1 MNHWHP
7 VAHRSELARPGD
19 FIVLPWSAHGE
30 IAVTNI
36 GGELVAFDNRCPHR
50 GARIYGTEPRGN
62 RPPACPYHGR
72 LASANNVRRF
82 PIAALGEFL
91 FARNPSAG
99 AAPLLGPPMIGLLK
113 DAPPLAFHSALS
125 FVMDCH
131 WTVAVENALDFEH
144 VEHVHGGSLA
154 KLALVPKRLRPLDD
168 GSSIEEF
175 TSEAQRLGHLTRFFR
190 HEKSFDYVHAHIFPY
205 SCVSSTRGWTYSLQ
219 HYFPRADGRT
229 NFIHRLYTAET
240 TRPMPEFFDSVARL
254 NERVFREDAVVCAG
268 IPAWFAG
275 ELGPR
280 EDRIRHFR
288 KFAGHPSHAG
298 HLVAADSE
306 GGEL

>member
-1 MNHWHP
+1 MSHWTP
-7 VAHRSELARPGD
+7 IAHRSELAKSGD
-19 FIVLPWSAHGE
+19 FVLLPWKVEGE
-30 IAVTNI
+30 IAIANI
-36 GGELVAFDNRCPHR
+36 AGEIVAFDNRCPHR
-50 GARIYGTEPRGN
+50 GARIFTDARGN

-72 LASANNVRRF
+72 LATAHTVRHF
-82 PIAALGEFL
+82 SMTEMGDFI
-91 FARNPSAG
+91 FARQYRPGNAQI
-99 AAPLLGPPMIGLLK
+99 GPPMIGLIK
-113 DAPPLAFHSALS
+113 DAPPLAFHSALA

-144 VEHVHGGSLA
+144 VEHVHAESLA
-154 KLALVPKRLRPLDD
+154 KLALVPKRLRKLDD

-190 HEKSFDYVHAHIFPY
+190 HEKSFGYTHAHLFPY

-229 NFIHRLYTAET
+229 NFIHRLYAAET

-254 NERVFREDAVVCAG
+254 NAQVFREDAAICAG
-268 IPAWFAG
+268 IRTGFVG
-275 ELGPR
+275 HLGPR
-280 EDRIRHFR
+280 EERIAHFR
-288 KFAGHPSHAG
+288 GVLGHHAPRSVAG
-298 HLVAADSE
+298 ADSE

>member
-7 VAHRSELARPGD
+7 VAHCSELGKPGD
-19 FIVLPWSAHGE
+19 FIVLPWAAHGE
-30 IAVTNI
+30 IAITNI
-36 GGELVAFDNRCPHR
+36 GGERVAFDNRCPHR
-50 GARIYGTEPRGN
+50 GARIFTELRGN

-72 LASANNVRRF
+72 LATAHNVRRF
-82 PIAALGEFL
+82 PITEMGDFL
-91 FARNPSAG
+91 FAREPDG
-99 AAPLLGPPMIGLLK
+99 AKLGPPMIGLMK
-113 DAPPLAFHSALS
+113 DAPSLVFHSALS

-131 WTVAVENALDFEH
+131 WTVAVENTLDFEH
-144 VEHVHGGSLA
+144 VAHVHTESLA

-168 GSSIEEF
+168 GSSVEEF
-175 TSEAQRLGHLTRFFR
+175 ASEAQRLGLLTRFFC
-190 HEKSFDYVHAHIFPY
+190 HEKSFDYVHAHLFPY

-229 NFIHRLYTAET
+229 NFIHRLYAAET
-240 TRPMPEFFDSVARL
+240 MRPMLAFFDSVARL
-254 NERVFREDAVVCAG
+254 NEQVFREDAEICAG

-288 KFAGHPSHAG
+288 KFLGHPARLG
-298 HLVAADSE
+298 QVVVAADSE